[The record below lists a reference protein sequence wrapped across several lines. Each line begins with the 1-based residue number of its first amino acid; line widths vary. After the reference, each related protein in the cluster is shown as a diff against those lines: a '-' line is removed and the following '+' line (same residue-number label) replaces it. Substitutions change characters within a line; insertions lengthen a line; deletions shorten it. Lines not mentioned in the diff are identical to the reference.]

1 MRPLRTL
8 WISAVVLGAAMSAES
23 AALAEPKEP
32 ASAPLSVEKSHAR
45 VLVLRATDA
54 IMADRWAEAEA
65 LLRAAWDLEKT
76 YDIAGNLGHV
86 ELMNKKPR
94 EAAEHLRFCLSAL
107 PPTETDAQRRRVQE
121 RFEEA
126 RRLVAAVRIR
136 VSEPGAEVRVDGAL
150 AGTSPLADEVFVD
163 PGARFVTVSL
173 AGYEAAQATV
183 EAVKG
188 GSHDVTIAL
197 ERTPKALTAATR
209 RPTDKG
215 TDKGKPGDE
224 ARTRG
229 PLQSPASSPPGAD
242 RGAAPAPEARSAAPL
257 VASGPSKALI
267 VSGGLVAAV
276 GLGTGIGLIAAMNAQ
291 KEQVLQED
299 QAMERDRGPDACGS
313 AMDRTMAPRCS
324 SQTKAVSDLYTL
336 RDGAVIGFSVAGAA
350 LAGTALYAILGG
362 SSERGTTVLPAVTRN
377 AGALLLT
384 GVW

>member
-8 WISAVVLGAAMSAES
+8 WISAVVLGAAMGADS
-23 AALAEPKEP
+23 AAFAEPKEP
-32 ASAPLSVEKSHAR
+32 VSAPLAAEKGRAR

-94 EAAEHLRFCLSAL
+94 EAAEHLRFCLNAL
-107 PPTETDAQRRRVQE
+107 PPTETDAQRRRVQA
-121 RFEEA
+121 RFDEA
-126 RRLVAAVRIR
+126 RRLVSAVRIR

-150 AGTSPLADEVFVD
+150 AGTSPLTGEVFVD
-163 PGARFVTVSL
+163 PGARFVTATL
-173 AGYEAAQATV
+173 AGYEAAQVTV
-183 EAVKG
+183 DAVKG

-197 ERTPKALTAATR
+197 ERTPNATSGATVATAA
-209 RPTDKG
+209 KG
-215 TDKGKPGDE
+215 APE

-229 PLQSPASSPPGAD
+229 PVSSPAPSPPGKDKAE
-242 RGAAPAPEARSAAPL
+242 PTL

-267 VSGGLVAAV
+267 VAGSLVAAA
-276 GLGTGIGLIAAMNAQ
+276 GLGTGIGMVATLSAK
-291 KEQVLQED
+291 KEQVAQAD
-299 QAMERDRGPDACGS
+299 QALERDRGPDACGG
-313 AMDRTMAPRCS
+313 AMDGAIAPRCATQ
-324 SQTKAVSDLYTL
+324 SQAVSDLYVL